1 MSNCTHP
8 IKENHFY
15 NAFDCEFLGVRE
27 GNDYRTPF
35 QRDRDRIIYSSA
47 LRRLQAKTQ
56 VFLSGEYD
64 FYRTRLTHSIEVAQI
79 GRSICNYLSRQVS
92 LLETDFYI
100 DPDLV
105 EAVCLAHD
113 LGHPPFGHSGEST
126 LNRLMFDFGGF
137 EGNAQTLRMLT
148 EIIYSTGSERSG
160 MNPTRALMDGV
171 MKYKTLMSQSEHTG
185 RYFLYDG
192 QEHYL
197 MFIFDNRT
205 IPSELS
211 PGEKLNQFR
220 SVECQIMDWADD
232 TAYSLH
238 DIIDGV
244 HARFIS
250 PVNLEKW
257 AKNQNLDKMESEWF
271 EGINSAIMEGLV
283 ERTFSRKIGD
293 FIAACS
299 LDKYDNFMSN
309 LSNRYHY
316 RLVVDEAMRKEA
328 EFYKKIASEIVF
340 DSPQLRQLRYKWN
353 YILEKIFSA
362 LEENYVKEKTQRH
375 QLLPEATHQ
384 MAMQI
389 KDHKKRMRIICDHL
403 AGMTDGFAI
412 RTYRRLF
419 DPGFGSIGDLI

>member
-1 MSNCTHP
+1 MNKCKYP
-8 IKENHFY
+8 IKDNHFY
-15 NAFDCEFLGVRE
+15 NTFDCEFLGIRKGE
-27 GNDYRTPF
+27 DYRTPF

-79 GRSICNYLSRQVS
+79 GRSICNYLWRQDP
-92 LLETDFYI
+92 LLNTDFYI

-126 LNRLMFDFGGF
+126 LNRLMLNFGGF

-148 EIIYSTGSERSG
+148 EIIYSSGSERSG

-171 MKYKTLMSQSEHTG
+171 MKYKTLMSQSESTD
-185 RYFLYDG
+185 RYFLYDD

-197 MFIFDNRT
+197 TFIFDNRS
-205 IPSELS
+205 IPPPVK
-211 PGEKLNQFR
+211 PGEKLNKFR
-220 SVECQIMDWADD
+220 SMECQIMDWADD

-244 HARFIS
+244 HARFIN
-250 PVNLEKW
+250 PINLEKW
-257 AKNQNLDKMESEWF
+257 AQNQDLDRIESEWL
-271 EGINSAIMEGLV
+271 EGIISAIMEGVV

-293 FIAACS
+293 FIAACR
-299 LDKYDNFMSN
+299 LDKDNNFMKD
-309 LSNRYHY
+309 LTNRYRY
-316 RLVVDEAMRKEA
+316 RLVVDETVRKEA
-328 EFYKKIASEIVF
+328 DFYKKISSDIVF
-340 DSPQLRQLRYKWN
+340 DSPQMQQLRYKWN
-353 YILEKIFSA
+353 YILEKIFA
-362 LEENYVKEKTQRH
+362 ALRIKYLEEKTKSA

-384 MAMQI
+384 MALEI
-389 KDHKKRMRIICDHL
+389 RDDKKRMRIICDHL

-419 DPGFGSIGDLI
+419 DPEFGSISELI

>member
-1 MSNCTHP
+1 MSVCKHP
-8 IKENHFY
+8 IKDNNFY
-15 NAFDCEFLGVRE
+15 NSFDCEFLGVRK
-27 GNDYRTPF
+27 GDDYRTPF

-79 GRSICNYLSRQVS
+79 GRSICNYLWRQDP
-92 LLETDFYI
+92 LLSTKLYI

-126 LNRLMFDFGGF
+126 LNRLMLDFGGF
-137 EGNAQTLRMLT
+137 EGNAQTLRMVT
-148 EIIYSTGSERSG
+148 EIIYSTGSERNG
-160 MNPTRALMDGV
+160 MNPTRALTDGI
-171 MKYKTLMSQSEHTG
+171 MKYKTLLGQPERTD
-185 RYFLYDG
+185 RYFLYDD

-197 MFIFDNRT
+197 AFIFENRA
-205 IPSELS
+205 IPPEIT

-250 PVNLEKW
+250 PVHLEKW
-257 AKNQNLDKMESEWF
+257 AKQHDPDNVELKWL
-271 EGINSAIMEGLV
+271 EGIINAIMAGTV

-293 FIAACS
+293 FIAACR
-299 LDKYDNFMSN
+299 LDKYDNFMSD
-309 LSNRYHY
+309 LTNRYHY
-316 RLVVDEAMRKEA
+316 WLMVDDEVRKEA
-328 EFYKKIASEIVF
+328 GFYKKIASDIVF
-340 DSPQLRQLRYKWN
+340 NSPQMQQLRYKWN
-353 YILEKIFSA
+353 YILERIFRA
-362 LEENYVKEKTQRH
+362 LEKNYVEEKLKRH

-384 MAMQI
+384 MALQI
-389 KDHKKRMRIICDHL
+389 KDDKKRMRIICDHL

-419 DPGFGSIGDLI
+419 DPRFGSIADLI